1 MRLIRPAMAHI
12 AFYRLLEIISFFIT
26 KLRDKPCTPPGV
38 SGRFDFVLFTC
49 VRHTCACQRTAMASS
64 VQGAKVPVNDQSE
77 SSSERI
83 VLFSS
88 QWGRGFY
95 FFQSCFN
102 MSEKNERNHLKKTM
116 AASAI
121 LGDFSISVKHCAQ
134 QKQWFVSSTIEAK
147 SCLWL
152 YLVKLW

>member
-1 MRLIRPAMAHI
+1 MRFIRPTMAHLT
-12 AFYRLLEIISFFIT
+12 FYCSLEMNSFFIT
-26 KLRDKPCTPPGV
+26 KLRDEPWMPPGI
-38 SGRFDFVLFTC
+38 SARFDCVLLTC
-49 VRHTCACQRTAMASS
+49 FRHTCAYSQTAMASS
-64 VQGAKVPVNDQSE
+64 VQGGKVPVNDQSK
-77 SSSERI
+77 SSLERI
-83 VLFSS
+83 VLFST
-88 QWGRGFY
+88 QWRRGFS

-102 MSEKNERNHLKKTM
+102 MSEENERNHLKKTM

-134 QKQWFVSSTIEAK
+134 QQQWFISSTIEAK